1 MKQKAPAIQFAKI
14 PNNIIGRLFLWVLRR
29 YMNTDRYS
37 IVTRGRKPR
46 RVIRYSYDVQKSNA
60 QELGLYIVDRW
71 EKKQRENNWSL
82 EGSRI

>member
-1 MKQKAPAIQFAKI
+1 MKAPAIQFAKI

-46 RVIRYSYDVQKSNA
+46 RVIRYSYDVPKSNA
-60 QELGLYIVDRW
+60 QQLGLYIVDRW
-71 EKKQRENNWSL
+71 ENKMRM
-82 EGSRI
+82 EGSRV